1 MMANLV
7 IDFDLRIIVVVFVN
21 HKQRLLTVASVL
33 NRIVHGYIMLHD
45 S

>member
-21 HKQRLLTVASVL
+21 HKQGLLTVARVL
-33 NRIVHGYIMLHD
+33 NRIVKGYIMLHD
-45 S
+45 T